1 MQLRR
6 LLSEARLRL
15 AANDDPAAA
24 PALEAELLLG
34 RVLGASRAHLFA
46 HPQEVVS
53 DEDVRAYRALV
64 ARRARGE
71 PLAYITG
78 EQEFWSLTLA
88 VNESVLIPRP
98 ETEHLVELALER
110 LPAADA
116 VRVADIGTGSGAIA
130 LALAGERPT
139 AEVHAV
145 DISAEA
151 LATARGNATRLGIG
165 NVTFHEG
172 RWCEPLTGR
181 FDMIVSNPPYV
192 DENDAHLEQGDL
204 RFEPRLALTPGADPL
219 SAFRAIA
226 AGAAERLDADGW
238 LLFEHGF
245 GQGEAVR
252 GLLDANRWRD
262 IETHK
267 DLAGRERVTLAR
279 NAGR

>member
-1 MQLRR
+1 VQLRR

-34 RVLGASRAHLFA
+34 RVIDASRAHLFA
-46 HPQEVVS
+46 HPEAVVS
-53 DEDVRAYRALV
+53 DEDVRAYRELV

-110 LPAADA
+110 LPAAGP

-130 LALAGERPT
+130 LALGSERPA

-145 DISAEA
+145 DISAGA

-165 NVTFHEG
+165 NVTFQEG

-192 DENDAHLEQGDL
+192 DENDAHLDRGDL

-226 AGAAERLDADGW
+226 AGAAERLDAGGW

-245 GQGEAVR
+245 EQGEAVR
-252 GLLDANRWRD
+252 GLLTAAGWRD
-262 IETHK
+262 VETHK

-279 NAGR
+279 KTGP